1 MAGDRDIKIGD
12 DQLFKLAAESSMDW
26 FWLDSKAKR
35 IVIVIK
41 LDLLGETYSAIRGA
55 QGNGDYYL
63 FVPSTNG
70 YCHVGT
76 MWGNS
81 YRHGTLN
88 GKPRFIASAH
98 MSAASAI
105 ETEYVW
111 NGTIF
116 EIVSKAL
123 YQYNPADGS
132 KTKLKDYM
140 EKDKETEPSPAGDVL
155 KAAPEE

>member
-1 MAGDRDIKIGD
+1 MAGDRDSEID
-12 DQLFKLAAESSMDW
+12 DGQLFKLAAESSMDW

-35 IVIVIK
+35 IVIVIR
-41 LDLLGETYSAIRGA
+41 LDLLRGTYSAIRGA

-63 FVPSTNG
+63 FAPSTNG
-70 YCHVGT
+70 YRHVGT

-98 MSAASAI
+98 MSAASAV

-111 NGTIF
+111 NGTVF

-132 KTKLKDYM
+132 KTMIKDYM
-140 EKDKETEPSPAGDVL
+140 QDKNGTEPSPAGDVL